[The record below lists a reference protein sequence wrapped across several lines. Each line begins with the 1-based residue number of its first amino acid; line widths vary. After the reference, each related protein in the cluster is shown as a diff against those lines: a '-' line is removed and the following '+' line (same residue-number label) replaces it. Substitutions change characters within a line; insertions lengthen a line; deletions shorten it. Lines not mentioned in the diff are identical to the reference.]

1 MKKFYSFEVLKSE
14 GIKFVPGKARLNDMC
29 RARMEPRQ
37 RGRMRILL
45 SSDRIPC
52 KLRVLDIKHSFA
64 LCCFILSSG
73 RGAIRKAS
81 LCGLRF
87 NAQPGML
94 PALKLRRQGLLLSC
108 VLCLGG
114 DGF

>member
-14 GIKFVPGKARLNDMC
+14 GIKFVQGKARLNDMC

-37 RGRMRILL
+37 RGRMQILL

-64 LCCFILSSG
+64 LWYFILSSG
-73 RGAIRKAS
+73 RGAIRRAH

-87 NAQPGML
+87 NAQLGML
-94 PALKLRRQGLLLSC
+94 PAFKLRRQGMLLSC
-108 VLCLGG
+108 VLCLDG

>member
-1 MKKFYSFEVLKSE
+1 M
-14 GIKFVPGKARLNDMC
+14 PGKARRNDMC
-29 RARMEPRQ
+29 RARMEPKQ
-37 RGRMRILL
+37 RGRMHILL

-64 LCCFILSSG
+64 LWYFILSSG
-73 RGAIRKAS
+73 RGAIRRAS

-87 NAQPGML
+87 NAQLGML
-94 PALKLRRQGLLLSC
+94 PAFKLRRQGMLLSC
-108 VLCLGG
+108 VLCLDG

>member
-1 MKKFYSFEVLKSE
+1 MKNFYSFEVLKSE

-37 RGRMRILL
+37 RGRMQILL

-64 LCCFILSSG
+64 LCCFILSRG
-73 RGAIRKAS
+73 RGAIRRAS

-87 NAQPGML
+87 NAQLGML
-94 PALKLRRQGLLLSC
+94 PALKLRRQGLL
-108 VLCLGG
+108 
-114 DGF
+114 